1 MKKRKTCNLED
12 LKLDLN
18 SKKSAKDYNNH
29 IQAIESDDA
38 MDYLRV
44 RKQKGVC
51 KFNIKKS
58 SIFDKIDIN
67 S

>member
-1 MKKRKTCNLED
+1 VN
-12 LKLDLN
+12 
-18 SKKSAKDYNNH
+18 
-29 IQAIESDDA
+29 SDDA

-58 SIFDKIDIN
+58 SILDKIDIN
-67 S
+67 SQKKDSSKGSKNKLQLGLNPFAK

>member
-1 MKKRKTCNLED
+1 VN
-12 LKLDLN
+12 
-18 SKKSAKDYNNH
+18 
-29 IQAIESDDA
+29 SDDA

-58 SIFDKIDIN
+58 SILDKIDIN
-67 S
+67 SQKKESKEGNKQQLGLNPFVKQNR